1 MTTKSTTVKK
11 RIKVTNESKLVLPQD
26 VGGFTANTRREL
38 ARSVGRI
45 MADNK
50 KLDVFMELLEQFA
63 HYAQDRFE
71 NQIEVRAK
79 ALATKADVLKA
90 AEARAL
96 KDADAII
103 ASKRIA
109 AAQFTAEVEAHDK
122 RMEASK

>member
-1 MTTKSTTVKK
+1 M
-11 RIKVTNESKLVLPQD
+11 PQD
-26 VGGFTANTRREL
+26 VGGFTANLRREA

-45 MADNK
+45 MADEK
-50 KLDVFMELLEQFA
+50 KLDVFLELLEQFKM
-63 HYAQDRFE
+63 YAEDRFE
-71 NQIEVRAK
+71 NQLAVRAQ
-79 ALATKADVLKA
+79 ALATKAKTLKA

-122 RMEASK
+122 RMGASK

>member
-26 VGGFTANTRREL
+26 VGGFTSNTRREL

-45 MADNK
+45 MADKK

-79 ALATKADVLKA
+79 AVATKAAVLKT
-90 AEARAL
+90 AEAQAL

-122 RMEASK
+122 RMEANK